1 MLKNQNKNQK
11 FQGADILNEETK
23 PSLDTDNTPKDFELI
38 NGNRLESETRL
49 SVDEYFITIARI
61 VAQRSTCLRRKVGA
75 VLVRDKQILS
85 TGYNGAPSGIPH
97 CTKERCL
104 RLKNNM
110 DSGKNLDLCYAVH
123 AEANAIIQAALHG
136 TDISGDTTLYVTAFP
151 CISCLKMI
159 LNAKIQKIVYLEEYK
174 EENPIKLQ
182 LIKESGI
189 KCVHFTPNE
198 KKMKTLR
205 DYF

>member
-1 MLKNQNKNQK
+1 MVKALSDDKKKEIPTLNSNQENKDLFNVREM
-11 FQGADILNEETK
+11 LNE
-23 PSLDTDNTPKDFELI
+23 N
-38 NGNRLESETRL
+38 ESRL
-49 SVDEYFITIARI
+49 SVDEYFIAIARI

-104 RLKNNM
+104 RLKNNTE
-110 DSGKNLDLCYAVH
+110 SGKSLDLCYAVH

-136 TDISGDTTLYVTAFP
+136 TDISGETTLYVTAFP

-159 LNAKIQKIVYLEEYK
+159 LNAKIQKIVFLEEYK

>member
-1 MLKNQNKNQK
+1 LNDDKKTEKPVDSKQYSKESLNANE
-11 FQGADILNEETK
+11 ILNE
-23 PSLDTDNTPKDFELI
+23 N
-38 NGNRLESETRL
+38 ETRL

-85 TGYNGAPSGIPH
+85 TGYNGSPSGIPH

-104 RLKNNM
+104 RLKNNTE
-110 DSGKNLDLCYAVH
+110 SGKNLDLCYAVH

-136 TDISGDTTLYVTAFP
+136 TDISGETTLYVTAFP
-151 CISCLKMI
+151 CISCLKII
-159 LNAKIQKIVYLEEYK
+159 LNAKIQKIVFLEEYK